1 MNLHNIYS
9 YGQLFC
15 FSGLD
20 GKTSRA
26 NDFVGMF
33 LNDPIT
39 IRFHFENAV
48 TLKLPLENAKFD
60 AVTGDLLVGNNF
72 LLAFVSANVIMGK
85 SPVEPIVLSE
95 FDGEI
100 TTCGNIKKLVNSS
113 GEFYLTTE
121 KRADGIYFAFSFGEK
136 VEDILSYSELLEIK
150 KQRYAYFEAMPKCPD
165 VKYEKLYYKCLSI
178 NKENVYYPEGKIPYR
193 WALQILIRAPHPQF
207 ISTKIIRARR

>member
-33 LNDPIT
+33 LNEPIT

-48 TLKLPLENAKFD
+48 TLKLPIENAKFD
-60 AVTGDLLVGNNF
+60 AVTGDLLVGDNF

-85 SPVEPIVLSE
+85 SPVEPIVFSE

-100 TTCGNIKKLVNSS
+100 TAFGNTKKLVNCS
-113 GEFYLTTE
+113 GEFYLTCD
-121 KRADGIYFAFSFGEK
+121 KRDDGYYFAFSFGEK
-136 VEDILSYSELLEIK
+136 VDRILSYGELLEIK
-150 KQRYAYFEAMPKCPD
+150 QQRYAYFKALPKCPN
-165 VKYEKLYYKCLSI
+165 EK
-178 NKENVYYPEGKIPYR
+178 
-193 WALQILIRAPHPQF
+193 
-207 ISTKIIRARR
+207 